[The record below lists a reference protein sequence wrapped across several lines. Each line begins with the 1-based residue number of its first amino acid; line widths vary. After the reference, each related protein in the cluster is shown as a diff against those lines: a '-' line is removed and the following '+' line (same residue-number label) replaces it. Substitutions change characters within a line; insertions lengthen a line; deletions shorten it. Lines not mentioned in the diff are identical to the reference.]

1 MHGGIGRSSI
11 ACGPQPSFAN
21 VVRPADL
28 IVEATIQRSV
38 SYLTA
43 DDDDVYTD
51 YETTIHWVFFQRHAL
66 ATSRPGVAIPI
77 LLKSHGGQVMI
88 GDVRI
93 SVDESWGNARVS
105 VREGDRVYL
114 FAKRDASDG
123 KWLFGPY
130 GVFKI
135 NGDEVRPPTRF
146 TDLTESVPR
155 QTFLEKIHELQPAAA
170 IR

>member
-1 MHGGIGRSSI
+1 MLGKHWPRPKGLRALWLTIVLALAVAPTHGQSGPTLRQLAIIHGGIGRVTMG
-11 ACGPQPSFAN
+11 CGPQPSFAN
-21 VVRPADL
+21 VVHPADL
-28 IVEATIQRSV
+28 IVEATIQRSL

-105 VREGDRVYL
+105 VREGDRV
-114 FAKRDASDG
+114 
-123 KWLFGPY
+123 
-130 GVFKI
+130 
-135 NGDEVRPPTRF
+135 
-146 TDLTESVPR
+146 
-155 QTFLEKIHELQPAAA
+155 
-170 IR
+170 